1 MTSQPTV
8 SFLVSLSF
16 PPDVTPDTTA
26 DGAAG
31 IFGLYLMGA
40 TPVADQVHFE
50 MDGWW
55 LTTIT
60 REGLHLVDQSVN
72 AFIHSHVR

>member
-1 MTSQPTV
+1 MIPGVQVTIFTEGSRLIIASQPTV

-40 TPVADQVHFE
+40 TPVDDQVHFKE
-50 MDGWW
+50 K
-55 LTTIT
+55 
-60 REGLHLVDQSVN
+60 E
-72 AFIHSHVR
+72 

>member
-40 TPVADQVHFE
+40 TPVADQVHFNRN
-50 MDGWW
+50 
-55 LTTIT
+55 LPT
-60 REGLHLVDQSVN
+60 
-72 AFIHSHVR
+72 F

>member
-40 TPVADQVHFE
+40 TPIADQVHFKE
-50 MDGWW
+50 K
-55 LTTIT
+55 
-60 REGLHLVDQSVN
+60 E
-72 AFIHSHVR
+72 